1 MDCTIIQ
8 PSSVDSSN
16 LHSTVDATENYS
28 LRVGELQFRTTN
40 VPLNHSAARNKTII
54 SKNES
59 VQLIPN
65 FEEFIAFL
73 LACDVPQV
81 RSVFTGQEGRL
92 VQVFILVDEYDFDVN
107 ERIYDREECVMDV
120 FDRLDFDF
128 HITCQRFMSDPSLK
142 KVL

>member
-1 MDCTIIQ
+1 MACAIVQ

-28 LRVGELQFRTTN
+28 LRVGELQFKTTN

-54 SKNES
+54 SRNES
-59 VQLIPN
+59 VQLVPN
-65 FEEFIAFL
+65 FEEFVAFL
-73 LACDVPQV
+73 LASDVPQV
-81 RSVFTGQEGRL
+81 RSVFMGQEGRL
-92 VQVFILVDEYDFDVN
+92 IQVFIVVDEYDFDVN
-107 ERIYDREECVMDV
+107 EQIYDREECVMEV

-128 HITCQRFMSDPSLK
+128 HITCQRSMSDPGLK